1 MKFEQKNNVWT
12 INQSKTEVLALGKYN
27 FPIITGNASDELGK
41 VQIIDIFDNNLFI
54 LNKKESL
61 MVKKDSI
68 KKDLM
73 YKNTKTGEIFKVL
86 TSIDAND
93 SFFIIDIKTD
103 KKFKIKLKD
112 SDEIPDS
119 EIIMNDVISNGW
131 ENLLNKPVSVETS
144 SGLTRN
150 GIITEIRFREMKI
163 FFDEEKI
170 IKYPDVIILNNDTF
184 DQINWL
190 DVKKIVIKKD

>member
-1 MKFEQKNNVWT
+1 MKFEQKNDTWN
-12 INQSKTEVLALGKYN
+12 IDQSETEVLSLGKCK
-27 FPIITGNASDELGK
+27 FPIITGNASDGLET
-41 VQIIDIFDNNLFI
+41 VQIIDNFGNNLFI
-54 LNKKESL
+54 LDKKESL

-73 YKNTKTGEIFKVL
+73 YKNTKTGEIFKIL

-119 EIIMNDVISNGW
+119 EIIMNDVISDGW

-163 FFDEEKI
+163 FFNEEKI

>member
-1 MKFEQKNNVWT
+1 
-12 INQSKTEVLALGKYN
+12 
-27 FPIITGNASDELGK
+27 
-41 VQIIDIFDNNLFI
+41 
-54 LNKKESL
+54 

-73 YKNTKTGEIFKVL
+73 YKNTKTGEIFKIL

-119 EIIMNDVISNGW
+119 EIIMNDVISDGW

-163 FFDEEKI
+163 FFNEEKI